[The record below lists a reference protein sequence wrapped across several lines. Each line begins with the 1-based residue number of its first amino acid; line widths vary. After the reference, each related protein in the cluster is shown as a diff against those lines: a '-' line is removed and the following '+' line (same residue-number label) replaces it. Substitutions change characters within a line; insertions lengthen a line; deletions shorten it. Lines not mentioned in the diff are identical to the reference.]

1 MESQRLTDTLIRK
14 LQAPAKGNVLYFDS
28 EIGGFA
34 VRVTANAKAFVFRY
48 RAKGRQRCYT
58 IGSFGEGWTAAAAR
72 GEAGRLKQI
81 VRTGGD
87 PMGDRHAE
95 REAPTMRALTD
106 KYLDEHVPT
115 KRATSATEDRGMIAQ
130 HVLPRLGA
138 YRVDAVRKADIEAL
152 HRDISKRTPTR
163 ANRVVQLLSK
173 MFSLAIEWGY
183 RTGNPCRGIRK
194 NSETKRERYLTI
206 TEVER
211 LVAALSAS
219 TYRSSADAVM
229 LLLLTGARRNEV
241 LGAQW
246 SEFDLVRGWWL
257 KPADRVKSGKPH
269 RVALSSHAIEL
280 LKTMRAKSIDKH
292 LFPGRRGPVQTTLKT
307 FWRRACAQA
316 GLQSVRLHDVRH
328 TTASL
333 IASGGGSLMAVQ
345 DLLGHRD
352 PTTSRR
358 YAHLFD
364 SVQRQI
370 VESVGAQ
377 IVGSGTVGGG
387 RYDGAPEASR
397 A

>member
-1 MESQRLTDTLIRK
+1 
-14 LQAPAKGNVLYFDS
+14 
-28 EIGGFA
+28 
-34 VRVTANAKAFVFRY
+34 
-48 RAKGRQRCYT
+48 
-58 IGSFGEGWTAAAAR
+58 
-72 GEAGRLKQI
+72 
-81 VRTGGD
+81 
-87 PMGDRHAE
+87 
-95 REAPTMRALTD
+95 
-106 KYLDEHVPT
+106 
-115 KRATSATEDRGMIAQ
+115 
-130 HVLPRLGA
+130 
-138 YRVDAVRKADIEAL
+138 
-152 HRDISKRTPTR
+152 
-163 ANRVVQLLSK
+163 
-173 MFSLAIEWGY
+173 
-183 RTGNPCRGIRK
+183 
-194 NSETKRERYLTI
+194 
-206 TEVER
+206 
-211 LVAALSAS
+211 
-219 TYRSSADAVM
+219 M
-229 LLLLTGARRNEV
+229 LLLLTGARRND
-241 LGAQW
+241 AQW

-280 LKTMRAKSIDKH
+280 LKTMRAESIDKH
-292 LFPGRRGPVQTTLKT
+292 LFPGRRGPVQTTLTT